1 MVKLQ
6 TYNLDNIQEFCLIF
20 RNTYFKEHLSVL
32 ASQACHFHY
41 RQKFKDFK
49 QFRKKY
55 ILNKAD
61 WEKTLNPYFS
71 NVTLLYFPRLSEK
84 LLDLKGY
91 NNVSLGRDGLQANY
105 I

>member
-1 MVKLQ
+1 M
-6 TYNLDNIQEFCLIF
+6 
-20 RNTYFKEHLSVL
+20 L
-32 ASQACHFHY
+32 ASQACQFHCT
-41 RQKFKDFK
+41 QKFKDFN

-55 ILNKAD
+55 ILNNAA
-61 WEKTLNPYFS
+61 WEKMLNPYFS
-71 NVTLLYFPRLSEK
+71 NVTLLYLPRLSEK